1 MMTLIDLVFP
11 KLPPPKTWSDKCL
24 KSPASDDPST
34 SNMVNVEKRSWNQ
47 HRSTFSIFIDHW
59 QVNWV
64 AKTLSSIHA
73 KSWDC
78 FLTHSLMMKSTLF
91 LIETIERYQFRWNY
105 LRKKT
110 FPQFFTEFLK
120 CILSFKYFEQK
131 MTLID
136 SVFPILRTQ
145 KTWSD
150 KCLKSLVLEDPSTS
164 NMVNVPKHDICDT
177 YQVNRAS
184 KRVSYWRAKSWDWLL
199 IHWLPMKSFLFLIET
214 IWRYQFRCNY
224 VRKKTFPQF
233 FPAFSKC
240 ILNFKYF

>member
-1 MMTLIDLVFP
+1 MNDTN
-11 KLPPPKTWSDKCL
+11 SDAII
-24 KSPASDDPST
+24 S
-34 SNMVNVEKRSWNQ
+34 E
-47 HRSTFSIFIDHW
+47 
-59 QVNWV
+59 
-64 AKTLSSIHA
+64 
-73 KSWDC
+73 
-78 FLTHSLMMKSTLF
+78 
-91 LIETIERYQFRWNY
+91 
-105 LRKKT
+105 KKT
-110 FPQFFTEFLK
+110 FPQFFTAFLK
-120 CILSFKYFEQK
+120 CILNFKYFEQK

-136 SVFPILRTQ
+136 SVFSILRTQ

-150 KCLKSLVLEDPSTS
+150 KCLKGLVLEDPSTS
-164 NMVNVPKHDICDT
+164 NMVNLPKHDICDT

-240 ILNFKYF
+240 ILNFKYFLKKDRSHRSCVSETTASKNVAR